1 MTQARVLH
9 HDLLVL
15 KVAEI
20 LDGHLLVFGG
30 GDTLGEQGNGCAAI
44 MTELLFIDVS
54 QAEDKVGTAFFQVLK
69 HFLVVFQADFIWD
82 VKFVHQ
88 QADQVN
94 TISLW
99 LALLI

>member
-54 QAEDKVGTAFFQVLK
+54 QAEDKVGTFFRR
-69 HFLVVFQADFIWD
+69 
-82 VKFVHQ
+82 
-88 QADQVN
+88 
-94 TISLW
+94 ISYGM
-99 LALLI
+99 